1 MMTEQLVP
9 VRRAQLTLMERTA
22 NTLDL
27 FFAPLSRETAT
38 TLRDG
43 GDGWTTTEVMGH
55 PRDFDGFFQGRV
67 TMMIE
72 QDTPQLPAY
81 DHEAIAVAARYNEQD
96 FRTVLAEFL
105 RSRRETHAFF
115 SGLTDEQ
122 RERAGIHPGRGHFTT
137 TDAALQVGHHH
148 TIHLEQIAKILY
160 PRD

>member
-1 MMTEQLVP
+1 
-9 VRRAQLTLMERTA
+9 
-22 NTLDL
+22 
-27 FFAPLSRETAT
+27 
-38 TLRDG
+38 
-43 GDGWTTTEVMGH
+43 
-55 PRDFDGFFQGRV
+55 
-67 TMMIE
+67 MMIE
-72 QDTPQLPAY
+72 QDTPHLPAY

-96 FRTVLAEFL
+96 LHTVLAEFL

-148 TIHLEQIAKILY
+148 TIHLEQIAKILH